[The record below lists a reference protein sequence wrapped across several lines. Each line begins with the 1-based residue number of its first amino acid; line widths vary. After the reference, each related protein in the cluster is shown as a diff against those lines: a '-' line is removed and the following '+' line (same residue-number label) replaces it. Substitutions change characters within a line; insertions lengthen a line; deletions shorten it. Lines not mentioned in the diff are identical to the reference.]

1 MRLKKKTILAAMTG
15 NALEYYDFTLFGFF
29 AVYLSPL
36 YFPSDSP
43 TTSLIASF
51 GAFAAGFLMRPIG
64 GVLFGHLGDKY
75 GRKTA
80 LYVSVLVIA
89 FPTLIIGFL
98 PTYSQIGL
106 MAPILLIVCRL
117 VQGIC
122 AAGEYTGAVVLI
134 AEYTGEN
141 KPGFACSLLPT
152 SSLVGAILGTVLG
165 ALCVTEVMP
174 SWAWRIPFIMG
185 FVFGLFALYLRKN
198 IDESP
203 EFIKNKEINPPMDSP
218 ICEIFKYKKWNF
230 LCAMGIGATALAP
243 FYIISLYIMS
253 LTSQFNLS
261 ASERMALNIGVMVLW
276 MIFIPIIGFF
286 SDRIGLKKTMSFGAI
301 LLASISVPVFLILN
315 QNLSIEKIILS
326 QIILSF
332 CGAFFV
338 APMGAFLASIFPP
351 SSRYTGIAIGL
362 SCGEALFGGTA
373 PLIATSLVVLVGSS
387 VAPGFYLSFCGIL
400 GLIAVTLSRASAT
413 LPPPLRTALR
423 ENYVVP
429 NLKANWG
436 S

>member
-1 MRLKKKTILAAMTG
+1 MSLKKKTILAAMTG

-64 GVLFGHLGDKY
+64 GFLFGHLGDKY

-89 FPTLIIGFL
+89 FPTLIIGLL
-98 PTYSQIGL
+98 PTYSQIGV
-106 MAPILLIVCRL
+106 MAPAMIIICRL

-152 SSLVGAILGTVLG
+152 SSLVGAIFGTVLG
-165 ALCVTEVMP
+165 TLCLAEVMP

-203 EFIKNKEINPPMDSP
+203 EFIKNKQINPAMDSP
-218 ICEIFKYKKWNF
+218 IIEIFKYKKSNF
-230 LCAMGIGATALAP
+230 LCAMGIGATAIAP

-261 ASERMALNIGVMVLW
+261 ASERMGLNIGILVLW

-286 SDRIGLKKTMSFGAI
+286 SDRLGLKKTMSCGAV
-301 LLASISVPVFLILN
+301 LLASASIPVFLFLSH
-315 QNLSIEKIILS
+315 NLSIEKIILS

-387 VAPGFYLSFCGIL
+387 IAPGFYLSFCGIL
-400 GLIAVTLSRASAT
+400 GLIAVTVSRAVST
-413 LPPPLRTALR
+413 LPPPLEITPR
-423 ENYVVP
+423 EAPV
-429 NLKANWG
+429 LK
-436 S
+436 

>member
-1 MRLKKKTILAAMTG
+1 MSLKKKIILAAMTG
-15 NALEYYDFTLFGFF
+15 NVLEYYDFTLFGFF

-286 SDRIGLKKTMSFGAI
+286 SDRVGLKKTMSFGAI

-429 NLKANWG
+429 NLKANCG